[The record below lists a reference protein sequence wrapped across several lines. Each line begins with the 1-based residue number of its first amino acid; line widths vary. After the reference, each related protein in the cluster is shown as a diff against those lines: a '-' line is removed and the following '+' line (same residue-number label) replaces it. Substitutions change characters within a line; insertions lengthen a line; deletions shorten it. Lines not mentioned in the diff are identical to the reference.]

1 MKRLLIACLNLFLL
15 FNSVNYQ
22 IINAEE
28 PSTDN
33 TDNTSLITEENDTN
47 SSNEENNIQENDST
61 NESDELTINDL
72 SGDESIS
79 TIASSSTQS
88 LYITEL
94 NTLLKNINVTD
105 LYFGLRSDYPAVD
118 FSTYTKYNLKNNY
131 ELYYYLD
138 SSTGL
143 SEAYVISDDDT
154 QIVFPESCSIMF
166 AKLTTLKQI
175 HFDNINTEHVTNMH
189 GIFADCNNLTY
200 VDISKL
206 NTINVKD
213 MSYMFANCSNIS
225 SIDLSNL
232 NTENVTDMNH
242 MFSGCTNLISLDV
255 SNITT
260 PKVTNMSYMFTNC
273 SNLPSIKLSNFNTEN
288 VTDMSRMFWG
298 CKSLTSLDL
307 SNFKTANVTN
317 MCWMFTDCSNLSYV
331 NISTFNTENVTNLDH
346 MFYNCVNL
354 STVDVSNF
362 NTEKVT
368 NMLGMFSNC
377 QNLTFIDVSK
387 FNTENVTNMSWMFA
401 SCGKL
406 SSLDVSNFNT
416 EKVTNMEGMFSSLN
430 VNTLDLSSFKTA
442 NVTNMGRMFFN
453 CKSLSTIYA
462 TKDFVAPS
470 NSENMFYSCNRLK
483 GEKDTNYSSNKAHG
497 EYARIDGDAD
507 SPGYFSLKPPIK
519 PTLNIT
525 DSYTYNGF
533 EQTATVAGFE
543 QTATVAGFDST
554 TMKIEGNVQTNAGT
568 YTITVTPIKRW
579 SDGTTDSLT
588 IQWVIEKATATVPDE
603 LKASQGE
610 KLSDIPLP
618 EGWSWNEPD
627 TLLSAGDSQIF
638 KASYTPSDP
647 LNYNESINVD
657 LTVDVE
663 LAPDKPTLSN
673 DTYTYNGSEQS
684 VVLTAFENST
694 MVIEGTNM
702 ATVVGSYT
710 VTVKSKNGK
719 WSDGTKEPVTFNWFI
734 VKANPS
740 YTLLNGLKAVQ
751 GDMLSDVTLPN
762 GWKWNTPDSQLTDAG
777 SNTYKAT
784 FTPIDTDNYNVLTD
798 IDVTVNV
805 EAAPIKPT
813 NNTLNKKSNGW
824 DDGGPFTT
832 DKCGNVFDRWNNKIY
847 EANGCSVG
855 GYNLVR
861 TSVVD

>member
-1 MKRLLIACLNLFLL
+1 MKKLLTLCLNLFLL
-15 FNSVNYQ
+15 FNSVNNL

-28 PSTDN
+28 PAPDSVDN
-33 TDNTSLITEENDTN
+33 TNLITEET
-47 SSNEENNIQENDST
+47 DST
-61 NESDELTINDL
+61 DE
-72 SGDESIS
+72 ESIS
-79 TIASSSTQS
+79 TVASSSIQFIS
-88 LYITEL
+88 AKEL
-94 NTLLKNINVTD
+94 NTLLSSINVSD
-105 LYFGLRSDYPAVD
+105 LYFGTKSDYPSVD
-118 FSTYTKYNLKNNY
+118 FTTYTKYNLKNNY

-138 SSTGL
+138 SSSGL
-143 SEAYVISDDDT
+143 SEAYVICDDDK
-154 QIVFPESCSIMF
+154 QIIFPESCLSMF
-166 AKLTTLKQI
+166 AKLTTLQQI

-189 GIFADCNNLTY
+189 GMFADCNNLTY

-213 MSYMFANCSNIS
+213 MSYLFANCSNIS

-260 PKVTNMSYMFTNC
+260 HKVTNMSYMFTNC
-273 SNLPSIKLSNFNTEN
+273 SNLPSIELSNFNTEN

-317 MCWMFTDCSNLSYV
+317 MCWMFTDCSNLTYV
-331 NISTFNTENVTNLDH
+331 DTSKFNTENVTNLDH

-362 NTEKVT
+362 NTDKVT

-377 QNLTFIDVSK
+377 QNLAYVDVSK

-406 SSLDVSNFNT
+406 SSLDVSHFNT
-416 EKVTNMEGMFSSLN
+416 EKVTNMEGMFSNLN
-430 VNTLDLSSFKTA
+430 VTSLDLSSFKTA
-442 NVTNMGRMFFN
+442 TVTNMGRMFFN
-453 CKSLSTIYA
+453 CKSLNTIYA
-462 TKDFVAPS
+462 TTDFIAPS
-470 NSENMFYSCNRLK
+470 NSEKMFYSCNRLK
-483 GEKDTNYSSNKAHG
+483 GEKDTNHSGSKVHG
-497 EYARIDGDAD
+497 EYARIDGGTDN
-507 SPGYFSLKPPIK
+507 PGYFSVKHPIK

-525 DSYTYNGF
+525 DSYTYN
-533 EQTATVAGFE
+533 GFE

-554 TMKIEGNVQTNAGT
+554 TMKIEGNVQTNAGS

-618 EGWSWNEPD
+618 EGWSWDKPD

-673 DTYTYNGSEQS
+673 DTYTYNGSKQS

-740 YTLLNGLKAVQ
+740 YTLPTGLNAVQ
-751 GDMLSDVTLPN
+751 GNKLSDVTLPD
-762 GWKWNTPDSQLTDAG
+762 GWKWNIPDTQLTNAG

-805 EAAPIKPT
+805 EAAPIKPA
-813 NNTLNKKSNGW
+813 NNTSNTSTNKSNGW
-824 DDGGPFTT
+824 NDGGPFTT
-832 DKCGNVFDRWNNKIY
+832 DKCGNVFDRWNNMIY
-847 EANGCSVG
+847 EANGCNVG

>member
-1 MKRLLIACLNLFLL
+1 MKKLLTLCLNLFLL
-15 FNSVNYQ
+15 FNSVNNL

-28 PSTDN
+28 PAPDSVDN
-33 TDNTSLITEENDTN
+33 TNLITEETDFT
-47 SSNEENNIQENDST
+47 
-61 NESDELTINDL
+61 DED
-72 SGDESIS
+72 SIS
-79 TIASSSTQS
+79 TVASSSIQFIS
-88 LYITEL
+88 AKEL
-94 NTLLKNINVTD
+94 NTLLSSINVSD
-105 LYFGLRSDYPAVD
+105 LYFGTKNDYPAVD
-118 FSTYTKYNLKNNY
+118 FTTYTKYNLKNNY

-138 SSTGL
+138 SSSGL
-143 SEAYVISDDDT
+143 SKAYVISDDGK
-154 QIVFPESCSIMF
+154 QIVFPENCLSMF

-175 HFDNINTEHVTNMH
+175 HFDNINTEYVTNMH
-189 GIFADCNNLTY
+189 GMFADCNNLTY
-200 VDISKL
+200 VDISKF

-232 NTENVTDMNH
+232 NTENATDMNH
-242 MFSGCTNLISLDV
+242 MFSGCTNLISLDL

-260 PKVTNMSYMFTNC
+260 HKVTNMSYMFTNC
-273 SNLPSIKLSNFNTEN
+273 SNLPSIELSN
-288 VTDMSRMFWG
+288 
-298 CKSLTSLDL
+298 
-307 SNFKTANVTN
+307 
-317 MCWMFTDCSNLSYV
+317 
-331 NISTFNTENVTNLDH
+331 
-346 MFYNCVNL
+346 
-354 STVDVSNF
+354 
-362 NTEKVT
+362 
-368 NMLGMFSNC
+368 
-377 QNLTFIDVSK
+377 

-406 SSLDVSNFNT
+406 SSLDVSHFNT
-416 EKVTNMEGMFSSLN
+416 EKVTNMEGMFSNLN
-430 VNTLDLSSFKTA
+430 VTFLDLSSFKTA

-453 CKSLSTIYA
+453 CKNLNTIYA
-462 TKDFVAPS
+462 TTDFIAPS
-470 NSENMFYSCNRLK
+470 NSEKMFYSCTSLK

-533 EQTATVAGFE
+533 EQTATV
-543 QTATVAGFDST
+543 TGFDSSS
-554 TMKIEGNVQTNAGT
+554 MKIEGNVQTNAGT

-588 IQWVIEKATATVPDE
+588 IQWVIEKATAIIPTG
-603 LKASQGE
+603 LKAAQGE
-610 KLSDIPLP
+610 KLSNIPLP
-618 EGWSWNEPD
+618 ESWSWDKPD

-673 DTYTYNGSEQS
+673 DTYTYNGSKQS

-740 YTLLNGLKAVQ
+740 YTLPTGLNAVQ
-751 GDMLSDVTLPN
+751 GNKLSDVTLPD

-784 FTPIDTDNYNVLTD
+784 FTPDDTDNYNVLTD

-805 EAAPIKPT
+805 TAAHIKPT
-813 NNTLNKKSNGW
+813 NNTSTTSTNKSNGW

-847 EANGCSVG
+847 EANGCNVG

>member
-1 MKRLLIACLNLFLL
+1 MKKLLTLCLNLFLL
-15 FNSVNYQ
+15 FNSMNNL

-28 PSTDN
+28 PAPDSVDN
-33 TDNTSLITEENDTN
+33 TNLITEET
-47 SSNEENNIQENDST
+47 DST
-61 NESDELTINDL
+61 DED
-72 SGDESIS
+72 SIS
-79 TIASSSTQS
+79 TVASSSIQFIS
-88 LYITEL
+88 AKEL
-94 NTLLKNINVTD
+94 NTLLSSINVSN
-105 LYFGLRSDYPAVD
+105 LYFGTKNDYPAVD
-118 FSTYTKYNLKNNY
+118 FTTYTKYNLKNNY

-138 SSTGL
+138 SSSGL
-143 SEAYVISDDDT
+143 SKAYVISDDGK
-154 QIVFPESCSIMF
+154 QIIFPENCLSMF
-166 AKLTTLKQI
+166 AKLTTLQQI

-189 GIFADCNNLTY
+189 GMFADCNNLTY
-200 VDISKL
+200 VNISKL

-213 MSYMFANCSNIS
+213 MSYLFANCSNIS
-225 SIDLSNL
+225 SINLSNL

-242 MFSGCTNLISLDV
+242 MFSGCTNLISLDL

-260 PKVTNMSYMFTNC
+260 HKVTNMSYMFTNC
-273 SNLPSIKLSNFNTEN
+273 SNLPSIELSNFNTEN

-317 MCWMFTDCSNLSYV
+317 MCWMFTDCSNLTYV
-331 NISTFNTENVTNLDH
+331 DISKFNTENVTNLDH

-362 NTEKVT
+362 NTDKVT

-401 SCGKL
+401 SCSKL

-416 EKVTNMEGMFSSLN
+416 EKVTNMEGMFSSLT

-453 CKSLSTIYA
+453 CKSLNTIYA
-462 TKDFVAPS
+462 TTDFIAPS
-470 NSENMFYSCNRLK
+470 SSENMFYSCTSLK
-483 GEKDTNYSSNKAHG
+483 GEKDTNFSSNKVHDD
-497 EYARIDGDAD
+497 YARIDGGTDN
-507 SPGYFSLKPPIK
+507 PGYFSVKPPIK
-519 PTLNIT
+519 PTLSIT
-525 DSYTYNGF
+525 DTYTYNGS
-533 EQTATVAGFE
+533 EQSATV
-543 QTATVAGFDST
+543 TGFDSSS
-554 TMKIEGNVQTNAGT
+554 MKIEGNVQTNAGT

-588 IQWVIEKATATVPDE
+588 IQWVIEKATATVPDG
-603 LKASQGE
+603 LKAAQGE

-618 EGWSWNEPD
+618 EGWSWDKPD

-684 VVLTAFENST
+684 VVINGFDNAT

-702 ATVVGSYT
+702 ATVVGNYT
-710 VTVKSKNGK
+710 VIVKSKTGK
-719 WSDGTKEPVTFNWFI
+719 WSDGSTEPVTFNWFI
-734 VKANPS
+734 IKANPS
-740 YTLLNGLKAVQ
+740 YILPTGLNAIQ
-751 GDMLSDVTLPN
+751 GDTLSDITLPA
-762 GWKWNTPDSQLTDAG
+762 GWKWNTPNSQLTDAG

-784 FTPIDTDNYNVLTD
+784 FTPSDTDNYNILTD

-805 EAAPIKPT
+805 TTAPIKPT
-813 NNTLNKKSNGW
+813 NNTSNTATNKSNGW

-832 DKCGNVFDRWNNKIY
+832 DQCGNVFDRWNNKIY
-847 EANGCSVG
+847 ETNGCNVG

>member
-1 MKRLLIACLNLFLL
+1 MRKLLTLCLNLFLL
-15 FNSVNYQ
+15 FSSVNNL

-28 PSTDN
+28 PAPDSVDNTNLITKETDSTD
-33 TDNTSLITEENDTN
+33 E
-47 SSNEENNIQENDST
+47 
-61 NESDELTINDL
+61 
-72 SGDESIS
+72 ESIS
-79 TIASSSTQS
+79 TVASSSIQFIS
-88 LYITEL
+88 AKEL
-94 NTLLKNINVTD
+94 NTLLSSINVSD
-105 LYFGLRSDYPAVD
+105 LYFGTKNDYPAVD
-118 FSTYTKYNLKNNY
+118 FMTYTKYNLKNSY

-138 SSTGL
+138 SSSGL
-143 SEAYVISDDDT
+143 SKAYVISDEGK
-154 QIVFPESCSIMF
+154 QIVFPENCLSMF

-189 GIFADCNNLTY
+189 GMFADCNNLTY
-200 VDISKL
+200 VDISKF

-225 SIDLSNL
+225 SINLSNL

-242 MFSGCTNLISLDV
+242 MFSGCTNLISLDL

-260 PKVTNMSYMFTNC
+260 HKVTNMSYMFTNC

-307 SNFKTANVTN
+307 SNFKTVNVTN
-317 MCWMFTDCSNLSYV
+317 MCWMFTDCSNLTYV
-331 NISTFNTENVTNLDH
+331 DISKFNTENVTNLDH

-362 NTEKVT
+362 NTDKVT

-377 QNLTFIDVSK
+377 QNLAYVDVSK

-406 SSLDVSNFNT
+406 SSLDVSHFNT
-416 EKVTNMEGMFSSLN
+416 EIVTNMEGMFSNLN
-430 VNTLDLSSFKTA
+430 VTSLDLSSFKTA

-453 CKSLSTIYA
+453 CKSLNTIYA
-462 TKDFVAPS
+462 TTDFTAPS

-497 EYARIDGDAD
+497 EYARIDGDAN
-507 SPGYFSLKPPIK
+507 SPGYFSLKPPIR

-525 DSYTYNGF
+525 DTYTYNGS
-533 EQTATVAGFE
+533 EQSATV
-543 QTATVAGFDST
+543 TGFDSSS
-554 TMKIEGNVQTNAGT
+554 MKIEGNVQTNAGT

-588 IQWVIEKATATVPDE
+588 IQWVIEKATATLPTG

-657 LTVDVE
+657 LTVDIE
-663 LAPDKPTLSN
+663 LAPGKPTLSN
-673 DTYTYNGSEQS
+673 DTYTYNGSKQS

-694 MVIEGTNM
+694 MVIEGTNT
-702 ATVVGSYT
+702 ATVVGNYT

-740 YTLLNGLKAVQ
+740 YTLPTGLNAVQ
-751 GDMLSDVTLPN
+751 GNKLSDVTLPD
-762 GWKWNTPDSQLTDAG
+762 GWKWNIPDTQLTAAG

-805 EAAPIKPT
+805 EATPIKPT
-813 NNTLNKKSNGW
+813 NNTSNQKSNGW

-847 EANGCSVG
+847 EANGCNVG

>member
-1 MKRLLIACLNLFLL
+1 MNRLLIACLNLFLL

-28 PSTDN
+28 PSI
-33 TDNTSLITEENDTN
+33 DNTSLTTEET
-47 SSNEENNIQENDST
+47 DST
-61 NESDELTINDL
+61 DE
-72 SGDESIS
+72 ESIS
-79 TIASSSTQS
+79 TVASSSIQFIS
-88 LYITEL
+88 SKEL
-94 NTLLKNINVTD
+94 NTLLSSINVSD
-105 LYFGLRSDYPAVD
+105 LYFGTKSDYPSVD
-118 FSTYTKYNLKNNY
+118 FTTYTKYNLKNNY

-138 SSTGL
+138 SSSGL
-143 SEAYVISDDDT
+143 SEAYVICDDDK
-154 QIVFPESCSIMF
+154 QIIFPESCLSMF

-175 HFDNINTEHVTNMH
+175 HFDNINTKHVTNMH
-189 GIFADCNNLTY
+189 GMFADCNNLTY

-213 MSYMFANCSNIS
+213 ISYLFANCSNIS

-242 MFSGCTNLISLDV
+242 MFSGCANLISLDL

-260 PKVTNMSYMFTNC
+260 HKVTNMSYMFTNC
-273 SNLPSIKLSNFNTEN
+273 SKLAYIDLSKFDTLNVNNMSLMFSGCISLSSLNLSNFNTEN
-288 VTDMSRMFWG
+288 VTNMS
-298 CKSLTSLDL
+298 
-307 SNFKTANVTN
+307 
-317 MCWMFTDCSNLSYV
+317 WMFTDCKNLTSV
-331 NISTFNTENVTNLDH
+331 NISNFDTLNVIDMSH

-354 STVDVSNF
+354 TTVDVSNF
-362 NTEKVT
+362 NTDKVT

-377 QNLTFIDVSK
+377 QNLSFIDVSK

-406 SSLDVSNFNT
+406 SSLDVSHFNT
-416 EKVTNMEGMFSSLN
+416 EKVTNMEGMFSSLT

-453 CKSLSTIYA
+453 CKSLNTIYA
-462 TKDFVAPS
+462 TTDFIAPN
-470 NSENMFYSCNRLK
+470 NSEKMFYSCTSLK
-483 GEKDTNYSSNKAHG
+483 GEKDTKFSSNKVHDDYAH
-497 EYARIDGDAD
+497 IDGGTDN
-507 SPGYFSLKPPIK
+507 PGYISVKHPIK

-525 DSYTYNGF
+525 DSYTYN
-533 EQTATVAGFE
+533 GFE

-588 IQWVIEKATATVPDE
+588 IQWIIEKATATMPTR
-603 LKASQGE
+603 LKAAQGE

-618 EGWSWNEPD
+618 KGWSWNEPD

-657 LTVDVE
+657 LTVNVE

-673 DTYTYNGSEQS
+673 DTYTYNGSKQL

-740 YTLLNGLKAVQ
+740 YTLPTGLNAVQ
-751 GDMLSDVTLPN
+751 GDMLSDVTLPD

-784 FTPIDTDNYNVLTD
+784 FTPDDTDNYNVLTD
-798 IDVTVNV
+798 IDVPVNV
-805 EAAPIKPT
+805 TVAPIKPT
-813 NNTLNKKSNGW
+813 NNTSTTSTNKSNGW

>member
-47 SSNEENNIQENDST
+47 TFNEENSTQENDST

-72 SGDESIS
+72 SGDETIS
-79 TIASSSTQS
+79 TIANSPIQF
-88 LYITEL
+88 LYTTEL
-94 NTLLKNINVTD
+94 KTLLNNINVTD
-105 LYFGLRSDYPAVD
+105 LYFGTKSDYPSVD
-118 FSTYTKYNLKNNY
+118 FTTYTKYNLKNNY

-138 SSTGL
+138 SSSGL
-143 SEAYVISDDDT
+143 SEAYVICDDDK
-154 QIVFPESCSIMF
+154 QIIFPESCLSMF
-166 AKLTTLKQI
+166 AKLTTLQQI

-189 GIFADCNNLTY
+189 GMFADCNNLTY
-200 VDISKL
+200 IDISKF

-225 SIDLSNL
+225 SINLSNL

-273 SNLPSIKLSNFNTEN
+273 SNLPSIELSSFNTEN

-346 MFYNCVNL
+346 MFYNCVKL

-416 EKVTNMEGMFSSLN
+416 EKVTNMEGMFSNLN
-430 VNTLDLSSFKTA
+430 VTTLDLSSFKTA

-453 CKSLSTIYA
+453 CKNLNKIYA
-462 TKDFVAPS
+462 TTDFIAPS
-470 NSENMFYSCNRLK
+470 SSENMFYSCTSLK

-497 EYARIDGDAD
+497 EYARIDGDAN

-519 PTLNIT
+519 PTLSIT
-525 DSYTYNGF
+525 DTYTYNGS
-533 EQTATVAGFE
+533 EQTATV
-543 QTATVAGFDST
+543 TGFDSSS
-554 TMKIEGNVQTNAGT
+554 MKIEGNVQTNAGT

-588 IQWVIEKATATVPDE
+588 IQWVIEKATAIIPTG
-603 LKASQGE
+603 LKAAQGE
-610 KLSDIPLP
+610 KLSNIPLP
-618 EGWSWNEPD
+618 ESWSWDKPD

-663 LAPDKPTLSN
+663 LAQDKPILSN
-673 DTYTYNGSEQS
+673 DTYTYNGSKQS

-740 YTLLNGLKAVQ
+740 YTLPTGLNAVQ
-751 GDMLSDVTLPN
+751 GDMLSDVTLP
-762 GWKWNTPDSQLTDAG
+762 AG
-777 SNTYKAT
+777 
-784 FTPIDTDNYNVLTD
+784 
-798 IDVTVNV
+798 
-805 EAAPIKPT
+805 
-813 NNTLNKKSNGW
+813 
-824 DDGGPFTT
+824 
-832 DKCGNVFDRWNNKIY
+832 
-847 EANGCSVG
+847 
-855 GYNLVR
+855 
-861 TSVVD
+861 